1 MQKIDPECYL
11 IINAIEHEGQFDG
24 QIIPQTQP
32 NSLPWPEA
40 RLFVGLHAVQVVG
53 NGWGLKGAGGVVGGW
68 AGTWGQQEQPGQKE
82 DTRYGSYSHWDSFFS
97 GGFKYSQ
104 LIIINQWTL
113 HSLVLGT

>member
-53 NGWGLKGAGGVVGGW
+53 NGWRLKGGRRGCRGLGWYLGAAGAARAEGG
-68 AGTWGQQEQPGQKE
+68 
-82 DTRYGSYSHWDSFFS
+82 
-97 GGFKYSQ
+97 
-104 LIIINQWTL
+104 
-113 HSLVLGT
+113 